1 METTKV
7 LKEIMN
13 IGINGGKG
21 ISGAKELADIYLQ
34 NDQYGS
40 NLERIDE
47 LIKWEIRKNFT
58 SGFLTS
64 LGGILTLPLTIPSS
78 LGANWILQTRM
89 VAAVAHIAG
98 FKIDESGVRMAIGL
112 SLLGN
117 KGKDV
122 LEANAS
128 DLKNILKNRTF
139 HQLPKRTILILNQ
152 AIGTRLVSLATQ
164 KGFTKIG
171 KAIPIAGGLIGGF
184 LDQQSCSETAKFALE
199 LFQLNSSDGSKV

>member
-7 LKEIMN
+7 LKEILN

-47 LIKWEIRKNFT
+47 LIKWEVRKNFT

-89 VAAVAHIAG
+89 VAAVAHIGG

-122 LEANAS
+122 LEANAG
-128 DLKNILKNRTF
+128 DLKNILRNRTF

-152 AIGTRLVSLATQ
+152 AIGTRLMSLAVQ

-184 LDQQSCSETAKFALE
+184 LDQQSCSETAEFARE
-199 LFQLNSSDGSKV
+199 LFQLNSTDGSKV